1 MSKGS
6 YAISLAKEAINT
18 GTETDLSS
26 GLTLEADLFG
36 LAFST
41 DDKKRRYDSFLR
53 ET

>member
-41 DDKKRRYDSFLR
+41 DDKKKV
-53 ET
+53 